1 MRVDRVVYMDN
12 VIDYEKIEGVAF
24 LTLNR
29 PDMINAFN
37 VAMRDEM
44 YELLRLTDDD
54 PDCLVVVIRGSGDR
68 GFCAGADLTEFGTAP
83 SQIIAREVRW
93 ERDLWGLFQVH
104 KKPLIASLHGHVI
117 GSGVEIASLCDIRIA
132 SDNCKFRMPEVALG
146 MIPAAGGSQ
155 SISRL
160 AGSSVALDMLLTN
173 RVFDSNY
180 ARKIGLVD
188 RVVSLDKLGI
198 ATMNLAN
205 QIKMFDVDLL
215 RSIKQM
221 VRLGADMNLH
231 SALEFEKRAARSIRA
246 AFY

>member
-1 MRVDRVVYMDN
+1 
-12 VIDYEKIEGVAF
+12 
-24 LTLNR
+24 
-29 PDMINAFN
+29 
-37 VAMRDEM
+37 
-44 YELLRLTDDD
+44 
-54 PDCLVVVIRGSGDR
+54 
-68 GFCAGADLTEFGTAP
+68 
-83 SQIIAREVRW
+83 
-93 ERDLWGLFQVH
+93 
-104 KKPLIASLHGHVI
+104 
-117 GSGVEIASLCDIRIA
+117 
-132 SDNCKFRMPEVALG
+132 MPEVALG

-205 QIKMFDVDLL
+205 QIKMFDVGLI
-215 RSIKQM
+215 RNIKQM

-231 SALEFEKRAARSIRA
+231 SALEFEKRAARSIKA
-246 AFY
+246 AF